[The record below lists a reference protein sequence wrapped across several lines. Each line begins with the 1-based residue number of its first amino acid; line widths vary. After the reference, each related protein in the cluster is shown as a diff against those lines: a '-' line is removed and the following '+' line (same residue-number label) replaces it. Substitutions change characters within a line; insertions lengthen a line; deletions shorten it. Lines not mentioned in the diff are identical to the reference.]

1 LPISSSESTIS
12 LANVSKEYNLS
23 GPLEIRRLAGRVKDA
38 ISGQHAHPVERR
50 YALRDLSIEV
60 RGGETLGVI
69 GHNGAGKTTLL
80 RLLAGV
86 TLPTSGRVRIT
97 GRVAALIGLGIG
109 FHPDLSG
116 RENARLYCSL
126 MQFSR
131 REIPERVEQILEFAE
146 IGDYV
151 DAAFK
156 RYSSGMMARLGFAAA
171 ICVEPDVLLLDEVL
185 AVGDLSFY
193 QKSRAALAA
202 LAARCTVV
210 LVSHSLDAVPEFCQ
224 RAIWIDHGRLRAD
237 GPSAS
242 VVQQYW
248 QSQMGTAHPT
258 NPAIT

>member
-1 LPISSSESTIS
+1 MPTSSNPISLSR
-12 LANVSKEYNLS
+12 VYKEYDLD
-23 GPLEIRRLAGRVKDA
+23 GPLEIRRLAGRMSDML
-38 ISGQHAHPVERR
+38 SGRHTHPVERR
-50 YALRDLSIEV
+50 FALRDLSLEV
-60 RGGETLGVI
+60 SAGETLGVI

-86 TLPTSGRVRIT
+86 TLPTSGCVRIT

-131 REIPERVEQILEFAE
+131 REIPDRVDQILEFAE

-151 DAAFK
+151 DSAFK

-171 ICVEPDVLLLDEVL
+171 ICVKPDVLLLDEVL
-185 AVGDLSFY
+185 AVGDLNFY
-193 QKSRAALAA
+193 QKSRAALAE

-210 LVSHSLDAVPEFCQ
+210 LVSHSLEAVPEFCR
-224 RAIWIDHGRLRAD
+224 RAIWIDHGRVRAD
-237 GPSAS
+237 GPAPQI
-242 VVQQYW
+242 VHEYW
-248 QSQMGTAHPT
+248 QSQMGTATP
-258 NPAIT
+258 PGV

>member
-1 LPISSSESTIS
+1 MNPIS
-12 LANVSKEYNLS
+12 LADVSKEYALG
-23 GPLEIRRLAGRVKDA
+23 GPLEIRRLAGRVSDLL
-38 ISGQHAHPVERR
+38 SGRHAHPAARR
-50 YALRDLSIEV
+50 YALRDLSLEV
-60 RGGETLGVI
+60 GAGEALGVI

-86 TLPTSGRVRIT
+86 TLPTSGSVRVT

-126 MQFSR
+126 MQFNR
-131 REIPERVEQILEFAE
+131 REIPDRVDQILEFAE

-171 ICVEPDVLLLDEVL
+171 ISVDPDVLLLDEVL
-185 AVGDLSFY
+185 AVGDLDFY

-210 LVSHSLDAVPEFCQ
+210 LVTHSLDAVPEFCK
-224 RAIWIDHGRLRAD
+224 RAIWIDHGRLRCD
-237 GPSAS
+237 GPAMD
-242 VVQQYW
+242 VVNEYRQTQ
-248 QSQMGTAHPT
+248 GHAA
-258 NPAIT
+258 PAPVGG

>member
-1 LPISSSESTIS
+1 MNPISLTH
-12 LANVSKEYNLS
+12 VFKEYNLG
-23 GPLEIRRLAGRVKDA
+23 GPLEIRRLAGRMSDLL
-38 ISGQHAHPVERR
+38 SGRHAHPAERR
-50 YALRDLSIEV
+50 YALRDLSVEV
-60 RGGETLGVI
+60 ASGETLGVI

-126 MQFSR
+126 MQFNR
-131 REIPERVEQILEFAE
+131 REIPDRVDQILEFAE

-171 ICVEPDVLLLDEVL
+171 ICVDPDVLLLDEVL
-185 AVGDLSFY
+185 AVGDLNFY
-193 QKSRAALAA
+193 QKSRTALSKHAS
-202 LAARCTVV
+202 RCTVV
-210 LVSHSLDAVPEFCQ
+210 LVSHSLQDVPEFCQ
-224 RAIWIDHGRLRAD
+224 RAIWIDRGHLRAD
-237 GPSAS
+237 GPAADI
-242 VVQQYW
+242 VNQYW
-248 QSQMGTAHPT
+248 RSQQVVASA
-258 NPAIT
+258 PA